1 MSPAPK
7 IPIKP
12 RRRARPLVAAVAVLI
27 IIGVAATAW
36 ITIREFQVQ
45 RSVFASILERKLT
58 ATQTQFRIFL
68 EPFGNHLTTMEKWQS
83 SDLLDPG
90 NPAGLKSLIVP
101 LMEPTDQVTTIYV
114 IPESGSV
121 FSQVRTANGWVA
133 GKPDSSGQGCRD
145 QEWYLRALAGTGTD
159 LIHWSDYGPLPGDGR
174 PGLVAARS
182 VGGTVLALG
191 LLKSDLDRFAATAP
205 ITENGILVR
214 RYDDGQIVWLSP
226 RGGSKL
232 DIADSGELLVSG
244 LPEHAVIS
252 AALIE
257 WGKLGR
263 PFQNPF
269 QFRQGGGS
277 WWCTFY
283 PADDRTDPG
292 QLGLIAPASDLS
304 RRLETVTGKVMI
316 LFGVLLTL
324 AMIAV
329 ITLAFDY
336 RNKWQRT
343 ARRKLKPPT
352 DETALIRLI
361 AGGESAQVEFKS
373 TMRWNLHADKAGKEI
388 ELAWLK
394 SVVAYLNTNG
404 GFLMIGVADDGT
416 VLGLEADKFANEDK
430 FLLHFDNLI
439 KQHVGLEFASY
450 ISGGFRTVGEQQ
462 IFFIN
467 CDRCPE
473 SVFLINGDDEK
484 FFIRLGPSTRQL
496 PASKILDYMQ
506 EREA

>member
-1 MSPAPK
+1 VGRG
-7 IPIKP
+7 IGP
-12 RRRARPLVAAVAVLI
+12 RRRSRPLITAVAVLI
-27 IIGVAATAW
+27 IVGVAATAW

-45 RSVFASILERKLT
+45 RAVYAGILQQKLET
-58 ATQTQFRIFL
+58 TRTQFRGFL
-68 EPFGNHLTTMEKWQS
+68 TPFGNHLATMQEWQNGG
-83 SDLLDPG
+83 LLDPG
-90 NPAGLKSLIVP
+90 DPAGLKSLVVP
-101 LMEPTDQVTTIYV
+101 LVDPTFQVTAVYV
-114 IPESGSV
+114 IPETGPV
-121 FSQVRTANGWVA
+121 FTQVRTINGWVA
-133 GKPDSSGQGCRD
+133 GKPDSTGQGCRD
-145 QEWYLRALAGTGTD
+145 QEWYRRALDGSGTK
-159 LIHWSDYGPLPGDGR
+159 LIHWSDYGSLPGDGR
-174 PGLVAARS
+174 QGLVAARS
-182 VGGTVLALG
+182 AGGTVLALG
-191 LLKSDLDRFAATAP
+191 LLKNDLDRFTATAP

-214 RYDDGQIVWLSP
+214 RYADGQIVWLSP
-226 RGGSKL
+226 SGGNKL
-232 DIADSGELLVSG
+232 DVAASGELLVSG
-244 LPEHAVIS
+244 LSEHATIS

-263 PFQNPF
+263 PFKTPF
-269 QFRQGGGS
+269 RFRQGGGS

-283 PADDRTDPG
+283 SADDRTDPG
-292 QLGLIAPASDLS
+292 ELGLIAPTSDLS

-329 ITLAFDY
+329 VSLAFDY

-352 DETALIRLI
+352 DESALKKLI
-361 AGGESAQVEFKS
+361 GDGESAQVEFKS
-373 TMRWNLHADKAGKEI
+373 TMRWNLHAEKPGKEI

-394 SVVAYLNTNG
+394 SVVAYLNTDG

-416 VLGLEADKFANEDK
+416 ILGLGADKFANDDK

-450 ISGGFRTVGEQQ
+450 ISGGFRTVDEQQ
-462 IFFIN
+462 LFLIN

-506 EREA
+506 EREG

>member
-7 IPIKP
+7 TPFKP

-27 IIGVAATAW
+27 IVGVAATAW

-45 RSVFASILERKLT
+45 RTVYAGILQQKLET
-58 ATQTQFRIFL
+58 TQSQFRGYL
-68 EPFGNHLTTMEKWQS
+68 APFNNHLATLRQWQAAG
-83 SDLLDPG
+83 LLDPAEPG
-90 NPAGLKSLIVP
+90 ALKSLVTP
-101 LMEPTDQVTTIYV
+101 LVDPTAQVTAIYV
-114 IPESGSV
+114 IPESGTV
-121 FSQVRTANGWVA
+121 FKQVRTINGWVA
-133 GKPDSSGQGCRD
+133 GKPDSTGQACRD
-145 QEWYLRALAGTGTD
+145 QDWYLRALAGKGTD

-174 PGLVAARS
+174 PGLVAARA

-191 LLKSDLDRFAATAP
+191 LLKEDLDRFAATAP

-214 RYDDGQIVWLSP
+214 RYADGQIVWLSP
-226 RGGSKL
+226 SGGSKL
-232 DIADSGELLVSG
+232 DFADSGELLVSG
-244 LPEHAVIS
+244 QPEHAVIG
-252 AALIE
+252 AALME
-257 WGKLGR
+257 WGKIDR
-263 PFQNPF
+263 PFQDS
-269 QFRQGGGS
+269 FRFRHAGQS

-283 PADDRTDPG
+283 PADDRADPG
-292 QLGLIAPASDLS
+292 ELGLIAPASDLS
-304 RRLETVTGKVMI
+304 RRLETVTGKVMV
-316 LFGVLLTL
+316 LFGVLMTL

-352 DETALIRLI
+352 DETDLKRLI

-404 GFLMIGVADDGT
+404 GFLMIGVADDGAI
-416 VLGLEADKFANEDK
+416 LGLEADKFANEDK

-462 IFFIN
+462 VFFIN

-496 PASKILDYMQ
+496 PASKILDYIQ